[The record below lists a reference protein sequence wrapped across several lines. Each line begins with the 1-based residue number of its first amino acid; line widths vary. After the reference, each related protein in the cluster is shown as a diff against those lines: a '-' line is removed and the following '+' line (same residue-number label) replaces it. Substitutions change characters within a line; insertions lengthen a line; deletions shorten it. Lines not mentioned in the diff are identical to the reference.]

1 MDVARRPASDSA
13 RTLSGRLA
21 GLDALRGIAA
31 LCVLCLH
38 VLTIF
43 GPEHGFHGKGYLAV
57 DFFFMLSGYVMARTY
72 ERRLA
77 EGYGTGRFVLARY
90 RRLWP
95 VMAVGALIGA
105 PLVAIE
111 LGDPARSFPV
121 ILANLFLIPAVA
133 GNVIYPVNGAAWSI
147 LAELSANLAHGA
159 VLWRWHLPRLAM
171 LLAALIPLIVGLAI
185 AFGRLDLGADSST
198 WAFGIARALLA
209 YMAFIVLWRCWR
221 DRPGI
226 RINPLAAFA
235 AMPALL
241 LAVPF
246 FGIGGR
252 MFDVGFVLLV
262 CPLLVAGGLAYRGE
276 HGLWRWL
283 GMISFPLYAIN
294 LPLLHWSDILGLGPV
309 TGIAC
314 ALALATYIAL
324 RTAPRPRA
332 RCAASRRPDGPIGG
346 EARR

>member
-1 MDVARRPASDSA
+1 MDSAGQPASHPA
-13 RTLSGRLA
+13 RPPSGRLA

-31 LCVLCLH
+31 LCVLFLH
-38 VLTIF
+38 VMTIF

-72 ERRLA
+72 EHRLA
-77 EGYGTGRFVLARY
+77 EGYGAGRFMAARY

-95 VMAVGALIGA
+95 VMAIGALIGA

-111 LGDPARSFPV
+111 LRDPARSFPV

-147 LAELSANLAHGA
+147 LAELSANLAHGLA
-159 VLWRWHLPRLAM
+159 LWRWRMRHLAM
-171 LLAALIPLIVGLAI
+171 LLVAMAAAIVWIAI
-185 AFGRLDLGADSST
+185 SFGTLDLGAHTTS
-198 WAFGIARALLA
+198 WPFGIARALLA
-209 YMAFIVLWRCWR
+209 YTAGIVLWRLWR
-221 DRPGI
+221 DRPAI
-226 RINPLAAFA
+226 RVNPLAAFA

-241 LAVPF
+241 LVLPLL
-246 FGIGGR
+246 GVGGWA
-252 MFDVGFVLLV
+252 FDVGFVLLA

-276 HGLWRWL
+276 HGLWCWL

-294 LPLLHWSDILGLGPV
+294 LPLLHWSRIFGLGPLA
-309 TGIAC
+309 GIAC

-324 RTAPRPRA
+324 RMAPAPRPLRA
-332 RCAASRRPDGPIGG
+332 TA
-346 EARR
+346 EA